1 MTWKRVLGTALLVAG
16 LGAGLDASYAEDP
29 APAPAPAPAPEP
41 PPKAAM
47 PEKQKESYF
56 GKKFALY
63 VETRGGVA
71 SFDAL
76 DNPVTTTTDEFSQ
89 NQIRPGGGKTGQF
102 TIGWTLPRDRGQYL
116 FTFTG
121 LADDSYELDAEARQR
136 SYIDPSGAGGQA
148 LRDELP
154 WWHVRVKDGVLHTTQ
169 VPPTWNSVTDD
180 ANGNG
185 IPDPNEI
192 TYPATTVDLTAPVS
206 KSLNSRLATYDLT
219 YRRDFGGVRYHAR
232 WTAGVRYFTFDGSL
246 PTPAWVMAD
255 VGRQGVGFTD
265 GVQNQFLIMS
275 QSTSGWGPMGAGEM
289 QFNFRRRQFQIYLL
303 VQAAFLVESLKT
315 DSGSFTYLAGG
326 SAFPNAVVPGQGHI
340 SDDLAKTAWNL
351 AFEAGFRVRVADG
364 FHIFISWNR
373 TGYLDTL
380 LVPTILS
387 VPANST
393 QFDQGT
399 SAAFTTRD
407 IVISSANFG
416 LSFQF

>member
-16 LGAGLDASYAEDP
+16 LGAGLDAPYAEDP
-29 APAPAPAPAPEP
+29 APAPAPVSPPKTAAPEKP
-41 PPKAAM
+41 
-47 PEKQKESYF
+47 KESFF

-63 VETRGGVA
+63 LETRAGAA
-71 SFDAL
+71 SIDAFD
-76 DNPVTTTTDEFSQ
+76 NQIVTTTDELSQ

-102 TIGWTLPRDRGQYL
+102 TVGWTLPRDRGQYL

-121 LADDSYELDAEARQR
+121 LADDSYELDAEGRQR
-136 SYIDPSGAGGQA
+136 SYIDPTGAGGQA
-148 LRDELP
+148 LQNELP

-185 IPDPNEI
+185 VPDPSEI
-192 TYPATTVDLTAPVS
+192 TYPTTTVDITAPVA
-206 KSLNSRLATYDLT
+206 KKLNSRLATYDLV

-232 WTAGVRYFTFDGSL
+232 WSAGVRYLNFDGSL

-255 VGRQGVGFTD
+255 VGRQGMGFTD
-265 GVQNQFLIMS
+265 GVQNQFLVMT
-275 QSTSGWGPMGAGEM
+275 QSTSGWGPTGSGEM

-303 VQAAFLVESLKT
+303 VQTSFLVETLKT

-326 SAFPNAVVPGQGHI
+326 EAFPNAVVPGEGRI
-340 SDDLAKTAWNL
+340 SDDVSKTAWNL
-351 AFEAGFRVRVADG
+351 TFEAGFRVRVAEG
-364 FHIFISWNR
+364 FHLFLSWNR
-373 TGYLDTL
+373 SGYLDTL

-399 SAAFTTRD
+399 SASFVTHD
-407 IVISSANFG
+407 IVTSSVNFG